1 MKLLNQIARTGVI
14 CAILASCATIPVT
27 SIYKLRNF
35 DLATTDVSRLRVAV
49 QIPQSIRI
57 KPAGVRM
64 IVAARLQNG
73 SFSQHEAFVLEELD
87 RLTGS
92 AEPQPKPA
100 KWTHVAAYR
109 LKSAD
114 AGRIS
119 GFREKI
125 AQLKQRHGDEVK
137 GSISIDVDSCART
150 LIADGPVLIT
160 TWIRSEETVEYV
172 VLNRNLDLRRE
183 SEKAGQPLE
192 IKPCRD

>member
-1 MKLLNQIARTGVI
+1 MKLLNQITRTGLI
-14 CAILASCATIPVT
+14 CAVLASCATIPVT

-35 DLATTDVSRLRVAV
+35 DLATTDVSKLRVAV

-57 KPAGVRM
+57 RPAGVTM
-64 IVAARLQNG
+64 VVAARLENG
-73 SFSQHEAFVLEELD
+73 SLNQQEAFVLEELD
-87 RLTGS
+87 TGTGS
-92 AEPQPKPA
+92 AEQQPKPA

-109 LKSAD
+109 LKPSD
-114 AGRIS
+114 IDRIT

-150 LIADGPVLIT
+150 LIADGPVPIT
-160 TWIRSEETVEYV
+160 TWIKSEETAEYV

-183 SEKAGQPLE
+183 SEKAGQALE
-192 IKPCRD
+192 IKPCPN

>member
-1 MKLLNQIARTGVI
+1 MKFLNQMARTGLI
-14 CAILASCATIPVT
+14 CAVLASCATIPVS

-57 KPAGVRM
+57 RPAGVRM
-64 IVAARLQNG
+64 IVAARLENG
-73 SFSQHEAFVLEELD
+73 SFNQRETFVLEELD
-87 RLTGS
+87 KLTGS

-100 KWTHVAAYR
+100 KWTQVAAYR
-109 LKSAD
+109 LSSAD
-114 AGRIS
+114 TERIT

-125 AQLKQRHGDEVK
+125 ARLKQRHGDEVK

-160 TWIRSEETVEYV
+160 TWVKSEETVEYV
-172 VLNRNLDLRRE
+172 VVNRNLDLRRE
-183 SEKAGQPLE
+183 SEKAGQALE
-192 IKPCRD
+192 IKPCQN

>member
-1 MKLLNQIARTGVI
+1 MNLLNHIARTALM

-49 QIPQSIRI
+49 QVPRSIRI
-57 KPAGVRM
+57 RPAGVTM
-64 IVAARLQNG
+64 IVAARLENG
-73 SFSQHEAFVLEELD
+73 SFNQQEAFVLEELD

-114 AGRIS
+114 TDRIS

-125 AQLKQRHGDEVK
+125 AQLKQRHGDEVT

-160 TWIRSEETVEYV
+160 TWIKSEETVEYV
-172 VLNRNLDLRRE
+172 VLNRNLDLRRK
-183 SEKAGQPLE
+183 SEKARQVLE
-192 IKPCRD
+192 IKPCQN

>member
-1 MKLLNQIARTGVI
+1 MKLLNQLARTGLI

-27 SIYKLRNF
+27 SIYKLRKF

-57 KPAGVRM
+57 RPAGVRM
-64 IVAARLQNG
+64 VVAARLENG
-73 SFSQHEAFVLEELD
+73 SLNQQEAFVLEELD

-92 AEPQPKPA
+92 AEQQPKPA

-109 LKSAD
+109 LRPSD
-114 AGRIS
+114 TDRIAA
-119 GFREKI
+119 FREKI
-125 AQLKQRHGDEVK
+125 AQFKQRHGDEVK

-160 TWIRSEETVEYV
+160 TWINSEETAEYV

-183 SEKAGQPLE
+183 SEKAGQALA
-192 IKPCRD
+192 IKPCQK

>member
-1 MKLLNQIARTGVI
+1 MELLNQIARTGLI
-14 CAILASCATIPVT
+14 CAVLANCATIPVT

-57 KPAGVRM
+57 RPAGVTM
-64 IVAARLQNG
+64 VVAARLENG
-73 SFSQHEAFVLEELD
+73 SLNQQEAFVLEELD

-92 AEPQPKPA
+92 AEQPPKPA
-100 KWTHVAAYR
+100 KWTQVAAYR

-114 AGRIS
+114 ADRITA
-119 GFREKI
+119 FREKI

-137 GSISIDVDSCART
+137 GSISIGVDSCART

-160 TWIRSEETVEYV
+160 TWIKSEETAEYV
-172 VLNRNLDLRRE
+172 VLNRDLDLRRE
-183 SEKAGQPLE
+183 SEKAGQVLE
-192 IKPCRD
+192 IKPCQN

>member
-14 CAILASCATIPVT
+14 CAILASCATIPVS

-35 DLATTDVSRLRVAV
+35 DLATTDVAKLRIAV

-57 KPAGVRM
+57 RPAGVRM
-64 IVAARLQNG
+64 VVAARLANG
-73 SFSQHEAFVLEELD
+73 SFDQREAFVLDELD

-92 AEPQPKPA
+92 AGQQPKPA

-109 LKSAD
+109 LKSTD
-114 AGRIS
+114 TDRMI

-137 GSISIDVDSCART
+137 GSISVNVDSCARA
-150 LIADGPVLIT
+150 LIADGPVHIT
-160 TWIRSEETVEYV
+160 TWIKSEETAGYV
-172 VLNRNLDLRRE
+172 VLNRNLDLRGE

-192 IKPCRD
+192 IKPCQN